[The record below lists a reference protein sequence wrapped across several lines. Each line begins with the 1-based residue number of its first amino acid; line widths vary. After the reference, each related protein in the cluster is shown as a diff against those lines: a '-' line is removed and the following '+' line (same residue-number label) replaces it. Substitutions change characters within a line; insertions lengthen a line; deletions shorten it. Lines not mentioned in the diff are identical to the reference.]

1 MATTRLMAMHANKG
15 KSIARCLK
23 ERTDYAK
30 NPEKTDGGNLVSA
43 YACDPHTVDA
53 EFALSKREYFEIT
66 GRERKDEVI
75 AYQVRQSFKPGE
87 VTPEEANRIGYELA
101 ERFLKGEHAF
111 IVCTHVDKAHVHN
124 HLIWNSTALD
134 CTHKFHNFLGSG
146 RAVARLSDQ
155 ICMEHQL
162 SVITNPQH
170 KGKTYNQWLGE
181 RAKPSHRDMLRYAI
195 DDALQQKPADF
206 ESLLRLLTDA
216 GWEIKRGKQVS
227 LRGPGEKRFK
237 RLDTLGEAYSEEV
250 LKAVLAGTQKH
261 TPQKRKFSQSYTKVD
276 LLLDIQAKLQAGK
289 GPGYER
295 WAKVFNLKQMAKTMV
310 YLSDQG
316 VKSYEALA
324 EKAED
329 ASRRCAEL
337 QEQYQATSKKVSAN
351 LALKAHII
359 QYLKTREV
367 YAGYKASGYSKK
379 YLAAHEE
386 AIQQHK
392 EAKEAFNRLGLKK
405 LPTVKSL
412 QLEYESLAAQR
423 KQEYAAYLQAK
434 SEKRELLTVK
444 ANVDRILAMSQEAG
458 QESRKENRQSTE
470 WTR

>member
-1 MATTRLMAMHANKG
+1 M
-15 KSIARCLK
+15 
-23 ERTDYAK
+23 
-30 NPEKTDGGNLVSA
+30 
-43 YACDPHTVDA
+43 
-53 EFALSKREYFEIT
+53 
-66 GRERKDEVI
+66 
-75 AYQVRQSFKPGE
+75 
-87 VTPEEANRIGYELA
+87 
-101 ERFLKGEHAF
+101 
-111 IVCTHVDKAHVHN
+111 
-124 HLIWNSTALD
+124 
-134 CTHKFHNFLGSG
+134 
-146 RAVARLSDQ
+146 
-155 ICMEHQL
+155 
-162 SVITNPQH
+162 ITNPQH
-170 KGKTYNQWLGE
+170 KGKPYNQWLGD
-181 RAKPSHRDMLRYAI
+181 RAKPSQRDRLRYAI

-206 ESLLRLLTDA
+206 EVLLCLLTDA

-237 RLDTLGEAYSEEV
+237 RLDTVGEAYSEEA
-250 LKAVLAGTQKH
+250 LKAVLAGTREH
-261 TPQKRKFSQSYTKVD
+261 TPQKRKAPPSQTKVD
-276 LLLDIQAKLQAGK
+276 LLVDIQAKLQAGK

-310 YLSDQG
+310 YLSEQG
-316 VKSYEALA
+316 VKSYNALA
-324 EKAED
+324 EKAQD

-337 QEQYQATSKKVSAN
+337 QDQYQATSKKMSAN

-359 QYLKTREV
+359 QYLKTRDV
-367 YAGYKASGYSKK
+367 YAGYRASGYSKK

-444 ANVDRILAMSQEAG
+444 ANVDRILAPEEKHG
-458 QESRKENRQSTE
+458 KLTKETRQSDD
-470 WTR
+470 WTQ